1 MFSIYFINMSNYLK
15 KTSKNTKRTLQEMK
29 DRGEKISMLT
39 AYDYT
44 MASIID
50 KAGIDVILVGDSASN
65 VMAGN
70 RTTLSITLDQ
80 MIYHAQS
87 VVRAVKSAMVIV
99 DMPFGA
105 CCGNPMKSLDAAV
118 RVMQETGADAIK
130 IEGGQEVSEDIKK
143 ILAAGIPVMSHLG
156 LMPQSIHNYG
166 NYAIR
171 ARNEKESEKLIS
183 DCLLVESLGVF
194 GILLEKIP
202 SHTATKISDMLKIP
216 TIGIGAGSGV
226 DGQVL
231 VIQDVMGM
239 NDEFS
244 PKFLRRYADLHTVM
258 SEATR
263 HYIEDV
269 KSVSFPNQSESY

>member
-1 MFSIYFINMSNYLK
+1 MMFSIYFINMSNYLK

-29 DRGEKISMLT
+29 DRGEKI
-39 AYDYT
+39 
-44 MASIID
+44 
-50 KAGIDVILVGDSASN
+50 
-65 VMAGN
+65 
-70 RTTLSITLDQ
+70 
-80 MIYHAQS
+80 
-87 VVRAVKSAMVIV
+87 
-99 DMPFGA
+99 
-105 CCGNPMKSLDAAV
+105 
-118 RVMQETGADAIK
+118 
-130 IEGGQEVSEDIKK
+130 
-143 ILAAGIPVMSHLG
+143 
-156 LMPQSIHNYG
+156 
-166 NYAIR
+166 
-171 ARNEKESEKLIS
+171 
-183 DCLLVESLGVF
+183 
-194 GILLEKIP
+194 P

-216 TIGIGAGSGV
+216 TIGIAAGSGV